1 MPELGPGQRKS
12 VREVREPAP
21 GQLDDDFDEQS
32 LDDIKSRRPRNVAP
46 TAARTADVLPLATIE
61 PALFERVIAEVVAA
75 QDNHSV
81 HFYGRN
87 GQAQYGLDVVEQRA
101 DGTRVLY
108 QVKRFEQMTIRELRD
123 AVVAYAGPPRK
134 QGSPQPERRFHPNSF
149 IVVTSAKVEDDTALV
164 DCISDLQDE
173 YRDDLTVDAW
183 GAETVSRK
191 LRERRGLVAAVLS
204 DAWADIWCGTEQT
217 KTVEKREKR
226 KQYVDEVLR
235 AAMSVQF
242 GKDNDVRF
250 RQVDLTGISVES
262 LFVDVPASSHPGSP
276 AERLIEEMNPHQQG
290 HTGIDDRTAPRAGAA
305 QALLHPSW
313 TDSTVIVGGPGQGKT
328 TLLQFLCQ
336 YHRARCLGRDE
347 YSPIAAGLAPVTR
360 VDRTPI
366 KIELTAYA
374 VWRRTRLAGHAASPP
389 RQQEPDLALLSY
401 IAETIAADS
410 GRSFTQED
418 LALAIATR
426 PMIIALDGLDEIANT
441 RERTAIA
448 DEVRT
453 TNSRIRSITRSVMV
467 LVATRPGN
475 VGNPIWRDINFS
487 TLFLGDLTPGLR
499 MKYLERWTAQSK
511 LTPSEVV
518 DLRSTFVES
527 IAYPH
532 VVELAGNPMQ
542 LAILLNLMQRR
553 TVLPAKRTTLYDR
566 YIEVFMD
573 RESKSGLVAAHKD
586 VIVSFHK
593 LLGWHIHARIET
605 GKSNGTVGL
614 VELRK
619 LLTDYLSPRGYE
631 TAFVD
636 ELFDSVTTRVLC
648 LVQRELDSH
657 EFQFEVQPLREYF
670 AAEHLY
676 DVSPNNSATND
687 RPACL
692 RELIRRPYWTNVMR
706 FFAGKF
712 SSGEVP
718 AIPYALRTLQ
728 ADKAI
733 QEHPVTRTAAK
744 HLLDD
749 RVLGGQLELVVTD
762 MVKVLLDGSGTVFAI
777 DGLFQQDESV
787 IRFQE
792 RGGLKQATEVLI
804 ERLEAENDEVV
815 LGAAVQILI
824 HLGASRAAVEAWWQR
839 TGVDAGVWIRV
850 AARLGALQSV
860 DATQRQLLATV
871 TKNLVAT
878 APVLQ
883 TLIKTGAHVLDDGLV
898 TACLR
903 QLSTGAA
910 DLDQSDADAPYG
922 RLAAAASVH
931 RFYEHRTAG
940 AQHASGNSSKRR
952 RGRVRSASSVWNS
965 AVQALERAHDGAGWH
980 EATAWHDSL
989 DAVNGVFGGDCWAI
1003 REAVLAIPEPA
1014 LSMNSPAPSLAQDA
1028 TWRDVALWRA
1038 RAVEHRSDPDW
1049 LIGESALCSDP
1060 LARMSFA
1067 VFALTATKP
1076 SVLPTVLDAVD
1087 DVLRTLDAHEWA
1099 ATSTALHRYASHSVA
1114 PSEINLT
1121 EALRLQQVTPSA
1133 RLAVLLWHLSNETTR
1148 IRLARHIVP
1157 ELETLWGCGF
1167 SVSSVLLPC
1176 LEIWDK
1182 KVPVDKFTG
1191 SRSDVPAG
1199 TLQPDRITQVTYPA
1213 AERILTRPQDWPTDL
1228 VRAAVDRLSGRLA
1241 NQVPVLEVAHAAGW
1255 GT

>member
-1 MPELGPGQRKS
+1 MSEPGPEQQGAAPDTG
-12 VREVREPAP
+12 VAEPD
-21 GQLDDDFDEQS
+21 LDDQEFLERS
-32 LDDIKSRRPRNVAP
+32 LQELKSRRRHNAVP
-46 TAARTADVLPLATIE
+46 TATRTSDVLPLTTIE
-61 PALFERVIAEVVAA
+61 PEVFERVIAEVVAA
-75 QDNHSV
+75 RENRSV
-81 HFYGRN
+81 HFYGRR
-87 GQAQYGLDVVEQRA
+87 GQAQYGLDIVEEEV

-108 QVKRFEQMTIRELRD
+108 QVKRFEQMTSRALRD

-134 QGSPQPERRFHPNSF
+134 PGSPRPKRRFHPDSF
-149 IVVTSAKVEDDTALV
+149 IVVTSAKVEDDTALI

-173 YRDDLTVDAW
+173 YRGDLTVDAW

-191 LRERRGLVAAVLS
+191 LREQRGLIASVLS

-217 KTVEKREKR
+217 KSVEKREKR
-226 KQYVDEVLR
+226 KQYVDDVLR
-235 AAMSVQF
+235 AALSVQF

-290 HTGIDDRTAPRAGAA
+290 HSGIDDRSASRAGAA

-374 VWRRTRLAGHAASPP
+374 VWRRTRLTGHASSPP
-389 RQQEPDLALLSY
+389 GQQEPDVALLSY

-441 RERTAIA
+441 DERTNIA

-453 TNSRIRSITRSVMV
+453 TNSRIQSITRGVMV

-487 TLFLGDLTPGLR
+487 TLFLGDLTPALR
-499 MKYLERWTAQSK
+499 MKYLDRWTAQSK
-511 LTPSEVV
+511 LTSGEVD

-553 TVLPAKRTTLYDR
+553 AVLPEKRTALYDR

-573 RESKSGLVAAHKD
+573 RESKSAIVAANKD

-593 LLGWHIHARIET
+593 LLGWHIHARIEV
-605 GKSNGTVGL
+605 GKSNGTIGL
-614 VELRK
+614 GELRK
-619 LLTDYLSPRGYE
+619 LLTDYLTPRGYP
-631 TAFVD
+631 TTFVD

-648 LVQRELDSH
+648 LVQRELDSQ

-676 DVSPNNSATND
+676 DVSPNDTAKNN
-687 RPACL
+687 RQACL
-692 RELIRRPYWTNVMR
+692 AELIRRPYWTNVMR

-718 AIPYALRTLQ
+718 AIPYALRALQ

-733 QEHPVTRTAAK
+733 ESHPVTRTAAK

-762 MVKVLLDGSGTVFAI
+762 MVKVLLDGPGPVFAI

-792 RGGLKQATEVLI
+792 RGGLKQAAEVLI
-804 ERLEAENDEVV
+804 ERLASEGDEVV
-815 LGAAVQILI
+815 RDAVVQILI
-824 HLGASRAAVEAWWQR
+824 HLGASRAAAEAWWQH
-839 TGVDAGVWIRV
+839 TGVEPAAWIRV
-850 AARLGALQSV
+850 AARLGALQNT
-860 DATQRQLLATV
+860 DATQRQQFVTV
-871 TKNLVAT
+871 TQNLVAT
-878 APVLQ
+878 ATVLQ
-883 TLIKTGAHVLDDGLV
+883 TLVDTGADVLDDGPV

-910 DLDQSDADAPYG
+910 ALDQFDVGGPYG

-931 RFYEHRTAG
+931 RFYEHRAVG
-940 AQHASGNSSKRR
+940 ATHASENSSKRR
-952 RGRVRSASSVWNS
+952 RGRVRSASPVWNS
-965 AVQALERAHDGAGWH
+965 AVQTFERAHDGTAWH
-980 EATAWHDSL
+980 EAKTWHDSL
-989 DAVNGVFGGDCWAI
+989 DAVNGGFGGDCWAV
-1003 REAVLAIPEPA
+1003 REAVLATPELA
-1014 LSMNSPAPSLAQDA
+1014 LSTGSTAPSLAQGA

-1038 RAVEHRSDPDW
+1038 KAVEHRSDPDW
-1049 LIGESALCSDP
+1049 LIGEGRGVQTV

-1067 VFALTATKP
+1067 VFALTAAKP
-1076 SVLPTVLDAVD
+1076 SVLPSVLGAVD
-1087 DVLRTLDAHEWA
+1087 DVLRPLDAHEWA
-1099 ATSTALHRYASHSVA
+1099 VTSAALHRYASHSVA
-1114 PSEINLT
+1114 PGEINMT
-1121 EALRLQQVTPSA
+1121 EALRLQQVTPSG
-1133 RLAVLLWHLSNETTR
+1133 RLAVLLWHLSNEATR

-1157 ELETLWGCGF
+1157 KLETLWGCGF
-1167 SVSSVLLPC
+1167 SVSSVLLQF

-1182 KVPVDKFTG
+1182 KIPVDKFMG

-1199 TLQPDRITQVTYPA
+1199 TLQLERITQVTYPV
-1213 AERILTRPQDWPTDL
+1213 AERILSRPQDWPTDL

-1241 NQVPVLEVAHAAGW
+1241 NQVSVLEVAHAADW

>member
-1 MPELGPGQRKS
+1 MSEPGPEQRRAAPEMEVDQPDLDGHELLERSLPEL
-12 VREVREPAP
+12 
-21 GQLDDDFDEQS
+21 
-32 LDDIKSRRPRNVAP
+32 KSRRRHNAVP
-46 TAARTADVLPLATIE
+46 TATRTSDVLPLTTIE
-61 PALFERVIAEVVAA
+61 PEVFERVIAEVVAA
-75 QDNHSV
+75 KANRSV
-81 HFYGRN
+81 HFYGRR
-87 GQAQYGLDVVEQRA
+87 GQAQYGLDVVEENV

-108 QVKRFEQMTIRELRD
+108 QVKRFEQMTSRALRD

-134 QGSPQPERRFHPNSF
+134 PGNQLTERRFHPNSF
-149 IVVTSAKVEDDTALV
+149 IVVTSAKVEDDTALI

-173 YRDDLTVDAW
+173 YRGDLTVDAW

-191 LRERRGLVAAVLS
+191 LRDHRALIAAVLS
-204 DAWADIWCGTEQT
+204 DAWADTWCGTEQT
-217 KTVEKREKR
+217 ESVAMREKR
-226 KQYVDEVLR
+226 KQYVDDVLR

-276 AERLIEEMNPHQQG
+276 AEWLIEEMNPHQQG
-290 HTGIDDRTAPRAGAA
+290 HVGIDDETVSRAGAA

-360 VDRTPI
+360 VVRTPI

-374 VWRRTRLAGHAASPP
+374 VWRRNRLPDTAASTTPG
-389 RQQEPDLALLSY
+389 QQEPNVALLSY
-401 IAETIAADS
+401 IAETVATDS
-410 GRSFTQED
+410 GRSFTEED

-426 PMIIALDGLDEIANT
+426 PMIVALDGLDEIANAT
-441 RERTAIA
+441 ERTAIA

-487 TLFLGDLTPGLR
+487 TLFLGDLTPALR
-499 MKYLERWTAQSK
+499 MKYLDRWTAQSK

-553 TVLPAKRTTLYDR
+553 TVLPEKRTTLYDR

-586 VIVSFHK
+586 IIVSFHK
-593 LLGWHIHARIET
+593 LLGWHIHTRIDI

-614 VELRK
+614 GELRK
-619 LLTDYLSPRGYE
+619 LLTDYLTPRGYE

-692 RELIRRPYWTNVMR
+692 GGLIRRPYWTNVMR

-718 AIPYALRTLQ
+718 AIPYALRNLQ

-733 QEHPVTRTAAK
+733 QQHPVTRTAAK

-762 MVKVLLDGSGTVFAI
+762 MVKVLLDGAGTIFAI

-792 RGGLKQATEVLI
+792 RGGLKQAIEVLI
-804 ERLEAENDEVV
+804 ERLKTEDDEVV

-824 HLGASRAAVEAWWQR
+824 HLGARRSAVEAWWKH
-839 TGVDAGVWIRV
+839 TGVEAGAWIRV
-850 AARLGALQSV
+850 AARLGALQSA
-860 DATQRQLLATV
+860 DAPQRQQLATV
-871 TKNLVAT
+871 TKSLVAT
-878 APVLQ
+878 ATVLQ
-883 TLIKTGAHVLDDGLV
+883 TLINVGADVLDDGLV
-898 TACLR
+898 SACVRELA
-903 QLSTGAA
+903 SGAA
-910 DLDQSDADAPYG
+910 DLRESEAKGPYR
-922 RLAAAASVH
+922 RLATAASVH

-940 AQHASGNSSKRR
+940 EQHPAGSKRR
-952 RGRVRSASSVWNS
+952 RERVRSASPVWNS
-965 AVQALERAHDGAGWH
+965 AVPALERVHERAGWH
-980 EATAWHDSL
+980 EAKSWHDSL
-989 DAVNGVFGGDCWAI
+989 DALAGVFNEDCWAV
-1003 REAVLAIPEPA
+1003 REAVLATPEQALPA
-1014 LSMNSPAPSLAQDA
+1014 GSIAPSLAQGA

-1038 RAVEHRSDPDW
+1038 IAVKNRLDPEW
-1049 LIGESALCSDP
+1049 FINEGARCSDAS
-1060 LARMSFA
+1060 ARMSFV
-1067 VFALTATKP
+1067 VFALSAAKP
-1076 SVLPTVLDAVD
+1076 SVLPSVLGTID
-1087 DVLRTLDAHEWA
+1087 DVLRPLDTREWTV
-1099 ATSTALHRYASHSVA
+1099 TSAALHRYASHSVA
-1114 PSEINLT
+1114 PGEINMT
-1121 EALRLQQVTPSA
+1121 EALRLQQVTPSG
-1133 RLAVLLWHLSNETTR
+1133 RLAVLLWHLSNDATR
-1148 IRLARHIVP
+1148 IRLARHIIV

-1167 SVSSVLLPC
+1167 SVSSVLLQA
-1176 LEIWDK
+1176 LEVSDK
-1182 KVPVDKFTG
+1182 KVPVNKFAG

-1199 TLQPDRITQVTYPA
+1199 TLQPERITQVTYPV
-1213 AERILTRPQDWPTDL
+1213 AEQILSRPQDWPTDL
-1228 VRAAVDRLSGRLA
+1228 VHAAVDRLSDRLA

>member
-1 MPELGPGQRKS
+1 MQRGGADEDK
-12 VREVREPAP
+12 ETAP
-21 GQLDDDFDEQS
+21 GEIDDELEAWS
-32 LDDIKSRRPRNVAP
+32 LEDLKSRRRRNVAP
-46 TAARTADVLPLATIE
+46 TASRTSDVLPLATIE
-61 PALFERVIAEVVAA
+61 PGLFERVVAEVVAA

-81 HFYGRN
+81 HFYGRS
-87 GQAQYGLDVVEQRA
+87 GQAQYGLDIVEERS

-108 QVKRFEQMTIRELRD
+108 QVKRFEKMTTSALRD
-123 AVVAYAGPPRK
+123 AVLAYAGPPR
-134 QGSPQPERRFHPNSF
+134 SPPGPHPERRFHPDVF
-149 IVVTSAKVEDDTALV
+149 TIATSAKVEDDTALI

-173 YRDDLTVDAW
+173 YRGDLTVDAW

-191 LRERRGLVAAVLS
+191 LRTQRGLIASVLS
-204 DAWADIWCGTEQT
+204 DEWAEIWCGAD
-217 KTVEKREKR
+217 KDKSAEKREKR
-226 KQYVDEVLR
+226 KRYVDEVLR

-276 AERLIEEMNPHQQG
+276 AEHLIDEMNPHQQG
-290 HTGIDDRTAPRAGAA
+290 EPEVGDILVPRAGAA

-366 KIELTAYA
+366 KVELTDFAA
-374 VWRRTRLAGHAASPP
+374 WRRKAVDDAASAKAGG
-389 RQQEPDLALLSY
+389 EGPDLALLSY
-401 IAETIAADS
+401 IAETIATDS

-441 RERTAIA
+441 NERTSIA

-453 TNSRIRSITRSVMV
+453 TNGRIQAITRGVMV

-487 TLFLGDLTPGLR
+487 ALFLGDLTPALR
-499 MKYLERWTAQSK
+499 MKYLDRWTAQSK
-511 LTPSEVV
+511 LTTTEVD

-553 TVLPAKRTTLYDR
+553 AILPEKRTALYDR

-593 LLGWHIHARIET
+593 LLGWHIHTRIET
-605 GKSNGTVGL
+605 GKSNGTIGL
-614 VELRK
+614 TELRQ
-619 LLTDYLSPRGYE
+619 LLVNYLTPRGYE
-631 TAFVD
+631 TTFVD

-648 LVQRELDSH
+648 LVQRELDSQ

-676 DVSPNNSATND
+676 DVSPNNSASNN
-687 RPACL
+687 RQACL
-692 RELIRRPYWTNVMR
+692 GELIRRPYWTNVMR

-718 AIPYALRTLQ
+718 AIPYALRALQ

-733 QEHPVTRTAAK
+733 QNHPVTRIAAK

-762 MVKVLLDGSGTVFAI
+762 MVRVLLDGPGPVFAV
-777 DGLFQQDESV
+777 DGLFQQDESM

-792 RGGLKQATEVLI
+792 RGGLKQAIEILI
-804 ERLEAENDEVV
+804 ERLEAEKDHVV
-815 LGAAVQILI
+815 REAVVRILI
-824 HLGASRAAVEAWWQR
+824 HLGAGRVAADSWWKH
-839 TGVDAGVWIRV
+839 TGVDPNTWVLV
-850 AARLGALQSV
+850 ATRLGALQ
-860 DATQRQLLATV
+860 DASAAQLQLLATV
-871 TKNLVAT
+871 TENLVAN
-878 APVLQ
+878 AAILPA
-883 TLIKTGAHVLDDGLV
+883 LIDASVDVLDDGLV

-903 QLSTGAA
+903 QISTGATSLEHVRA
-910 DLDQSDADAPYG
+910 GGPYG
-922 RLAAAASVH
+922 RLAAAANTE
-931 RFYEHRTAG
+931 RFYEHRTAEV
-940 AQHASGNSSKRR
+940 QPWPQSKRH
-952 RGRVRSASSVWNS
+952 RGRVRSASPVWNT
-965 AVQALERAHDGAGWH
+965 AVQTLERAHAGTGWEKAPAWH
-980 EATAWHDSL
+980 EAL
-989 DAVNGVFGGDCWAI
+989 DAVDNVLGGDCWAV
-1003 REAVLAIPEPA
+1003 REAILAAPVFA
-1014 LSMNSPAPSLAQDA
+1014 LATGSAVPSLAEGA
-1028 TWRDVALWRA
+1028 TWRDIASWCA
-1038 RAVEHRSDPDW
+1038 EAVKHRSDSDW
-1049 LIGESALCSDP
+1049 FIGEGAKCSDA
-1060 LARMSFA
+1060 LSRMSFV
-1067 VFALTATKP
+1067 VFALTAAKPSTLP
-1076 SVLPTVLDAVD
+1076 SVLGAIDDTLRPLDPAN
-1087 DVLRTLDAHEWA
+1087 WA
-1099 ATSTALHRYASHSVA
+1099 AVSAALQRYASHSVA
-1114 PSEINLT
+1114 PGEINMT
-1121 EALRLQQVTPSA
+1121 EALRLQKVKPST
-1133 RLAVLLWHLSNETTR
+1133 RLAVLLWPLSNEATR
-1148 IRLARHIVP
+1148 VRLAKSIAP
-1157 ELETLWGCGF
+1157 ELETLWSGGF
-1167 SVSSVLLPC
+1167 GVTSVVLHF
-1176 LEIWDK
+1176 LELWDK
-1182 KVPVDKFTG
+1182 KIPAEKFEG

-1199 TLQPDRITQVTYPA
+1199 TLRSERVAQVAYPV
-1213 AERILTRPQDWPTDL
+1213 AEQILSRPQDWPADL
-1228 VRAAVDRLSGRLA
+1228 VRAAADRLSGRLA
-1241 NQVPVLEVAHAAGW
+1241 DQTPVVEVAHAADW